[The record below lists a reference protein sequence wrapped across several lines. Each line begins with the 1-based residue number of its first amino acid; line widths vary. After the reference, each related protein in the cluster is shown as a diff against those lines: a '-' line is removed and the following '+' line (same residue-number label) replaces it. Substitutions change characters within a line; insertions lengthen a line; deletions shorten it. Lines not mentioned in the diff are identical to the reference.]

1 MRNKKSHNYLTK
13 TRGKPTQNSKYKKK
27 IELTFCQIC
36 RRFFGIDVLV
46 FVVVGVNR
54 MGQLQ

>member
-54 MGQLQ
+54 MGQL